1 MALLD
6 RRQFIAAASASSL
19 AALLGGP
26 VAFAGSGAVRTGT
39 RAGTPLRILILGG
52 TGFLGPHTIDAAKAR
67 GHSVTIFNRGRREKF
82 VGARDG
88 VEKLYG
94 NRDPDKSAGVKF
106 VDGKEVDDETTPKG
120 LAELE
125 GKTFDAVIDNS
136 GYYPRHVK
144 ASAALLAPRVKQYVF
159 ISTLSVYASNERPGE
174 DEAAP
179 LGTIADPTI
188 ESMGAQS
195 ENYGPL
201 KALCEQAAEA
211 AMPGRVTNVR
221 PGYIVGPLDTT
232 DRFTYWPVRIDR
244 GGEFICPGSAKDQV
258 MFIDV
263 RDLAEWL
270 ITLVENKTMGVMNAT
285 GPATK
290 FTNGDLVAACQKV
303 ASKPGTPVWIPYD
316 ALTHLGCPPGMLP
329 IMLPSEGELAGFH
342 TRSVA
347 KAVAAGLKFRPA
359 EQTCKDLIEWWPK
372 AVELRAKVGKEQIE
386 QAEKEGR
393 PAPRLPDPSRLRA
406 GLPAEREA
414 EILAEWKKMPT
425 GGGAGGGAGGG
436 GEPAKEEPKKGS

>member
-1 MALLD
+1 MV
-6 RRQFIAAASASSL
+6 AASASSL
-19 AALLGGP
+19 AAIVGGP
-26 VAFAGSGAVRTGT
+26 AALAGAGAGLNRVRPVG
-39 RAGTPLRILILGG
+39 APLKILILGG

-88 VEKLYG
+88 IEKVYG
-94 NRDPDKSAGVKF
+94 NRNPDKYAGVKF

-120 LAELE
+120 LAELQ

-136 GYYPRHVK
+136 GYYPRHVR
-144 ASAALLAPRVKQYVF
+144 ASATLLAPHVKQYVF
-159 ISTLSVYASNERPGE
+159 ISTLSVYESNARPGE
-174 DEAAP
+174 DEKAP
-179 LGTIADPTI
+179 LGTISDPTV

-211 AMPGRVTNVR
+211 AMPGRVSNVR

-244 GGEFICPGSAKDQV
+244 GGEFICPGAASDQV

-270 ITLVENKTMGVMNAT
+270 ITLVENKTVGVMNAT
-285 GPATK
+285 GPEK
-290 FTNGDLVAACQKV
+290 KYTNGELVAACQKV
-303 ASKPGTPVWIPYD
+303 SGKPGTPVWIPYD
-316 ALTHLGCPPGMLP
+316 ALTQLGCQPGMLP
-329 IMLPSEGELAGFH
+329 IMLPSTGELAGFH

-347 KAVAAGLKFRPA
+347 KAVAAGLKFRSA

-372 AVELRAKVGKEQIE
+372 AVELRTKVNKEQIE

-393 PAPRLPDPSRLRA
+393 PAPRMPDPSRLRA
-406 GLPAEREA
+406 GLPPEREA
-414 EILAEWKKMPT
+414 EILAEWRKMP
-425 GGGAGGGAGGG
+425 AGGG
-436 GEPAKEEPKKGS
+436 GGGGDGGKVEPAKGS